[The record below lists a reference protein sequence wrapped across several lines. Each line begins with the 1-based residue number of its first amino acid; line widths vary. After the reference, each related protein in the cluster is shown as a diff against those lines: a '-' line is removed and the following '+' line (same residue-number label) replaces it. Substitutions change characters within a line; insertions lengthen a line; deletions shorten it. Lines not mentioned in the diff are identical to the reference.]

1 MTGPERP
8 DSARTGAVGS
18 IIDGVADLL
27 QSVVDWLRQE
37 AGDIVRERIV
47 LPLQRLGLTLASA
60 SAAGCLAALGLA
72 FIAVAAF
79 LFLAQWLTYPG
90 ALLTVGGV
98 LVVVSVIFTIFKMR
112 WIQR

>member
-1 MTGPERP
+1 MTDPERP
-8 DSARTGAVGS
+8 ETVRPGVLDS

-37 AGDIVRERIV
+37 AGAIVQERIV

-90 ALLTVGGV
+90 ALLAVGGV
-98 LVVVSVIFTIFKMR
+98 LVVASVIFTVLKMR